1 MKNNLIYEKK
11 LLLLILDQHKKYVE
25 ICKENKTTWV
35 NFEEQI
41 WQKLLR
47 VNGFRDP
54 LPKLSR
60 ITEISNRA
68 KKRREKNTQVYI
80 PLPEHSPTI
89 TLLYRNT
96 AWARYEKQQQLE
108 SILKKIE
115 KSPIYRFYSRI
126 SERHKNIKEREVA

>member
-1 MKNNLIYEKK
+1 M
-11 LLLLILDQHKKYVE
+11 LILDEHNHYVQ
-25 ICKENKTTWV
+25 ICKENETTWI
-35 NFEEQI
+35 NFEVHI
-41 WQKLLR
+41 WKKLLR
-47 VNGFRDP
+47 VNGFREP

-80 PLPEHSPTI
+80 PLPKHSPTI

-108 SILKKIE
+108 SILKKI
-115 KSPIYRFYSRI
+115 KRSPIYRFYSRI
-126 SERHKNIKEREVA
+126 SERHKNSKEREVA

>member
-1 MKNNLIYEKK
+1 MKNHLKC
-11 LLLLILDQHKKYVE
+11 LLIILDDFYKYSGICVE
-25 ICKENKTTWV
+25 NNIIWE

-41 WQKLLR
+41 WKKLLIT
-47 VNGFRDP
+47 NGFRDP
-54 LPKLSR
+54 MPELSR
-60 ITEISNRA
+60 IIEISNRA

-96 AWARYEKQQQLE
+96 AWARYEKQQQLK

-115 KSPIYRFYSRI
+115 RKPIHRFYPRI
-126 SERHKNIKEREVA
+126 SERYKNLKNRRVA

>member
-1 MKNNLIYEKK
+1 MIFKVK
-11 LLLLILDQHKKYVE
+11 LLMLILDEHNHYVQ
-25 ICKENKTTWV
+25 ICKENETTWI
-35 NFEEQI
+35 NFEVHI
-41 WQKLLR
+41 WKKLLR

-54 LPKLSR
+54 MPKLSR
-60 ITEISNRA
+60 IVEISNRA

-80 PLPEHSPTI
+80 PLPKHSPTI

-126 SERHKNIKEREVA
+126 SERHKNSKEREVA

>member
-1 MKNNLIYEKK
+1 MLKSELK
-11 LLLLILDQHKKYVE
+11 LLLLVLDQHGKYLQ
-25 ICKENKTTWV
+25 ICEENKITWE

-41 WQKLLR
+41 WKKLLII
-47 VNGFRDP
+47 NDFREP

-115 KSPIYRFYSRI
+115 RSPIYRFYSRI
-126 SERHKNIKEREVA
+126 SERHKNSKEREVVR

>member
-1 MKNNLIYEKK
+1 MKSRLKLLMLLLDQHNKYVQICMENKILWEDYEEHIWKK
-11 LLLLILDQHKKYVE
+11 LLI
-25 ICKENKTTWV
+25 I
-35 NFEEQI
+35 
-41 WQKLLR
+41 
-47 VNGFRDP
+47 NGFREP

-80 PLPEHSPTI
+80 PISEHSPTI
-89 TLLYRNT
+89 TQLYRNT

-126 SERHKNIKEREVA
+126 SERHKNSKEREVVR

>member
-1 MKNNLIYEKK
+1 MKSRLKLLMLLLDQHNKYVQICMENKILWEDYEEHIWKK
-11 LLLLILDQHKKYVE
+11 LLI
-25 ICKENKTTWV
+25 I
-35 NFEEQI
+35 
-41 WQKLLR
+41 
-47 VNGFRDP
+47 NGFREP

-60 ITEISNRA
+60 IVEISNRA

-80 PLPEHSPTI
+80 PISEHSPTI
-89 TLLYRNT
+89 TQLYRNT

-126 SERHKNIKEREVA
+126 SERHKNSKEREVA

>member
-1 MKNNLIYEKK
+1 M
-11 LLLLILDQHKKYVE
+11 LILDEHNHYVQ
-25 ICKENKTTWV
+25 ICKENETTWI
-35 NFEEQI
+35 NFEVHI
-41 WQKLLR
+41 WKKLLR

-54 LPKLSR
+54 MPKLSR
-60 ITEISNRA
+60 IVEISNRA

-96 AWARYEKQQQLE
+96 AWARYEKQQQLK

-115 KSPIYRFYSRI
+115 RKPIHRFYPRI
-126 SERHKNIKEREVA
+126 SERYKNLKNRRVA

>member
-1 MKNNLIYEKK
+1 MKSRLKLLMLLLDRHNNYVQICMENKILWEDYEEHIWKK
-11 LLLLILDQHKKYVE
+11 LLI
-25 ICKENKTTWV
+25 I
-35 NFEEQI
+35 
-41 WQKLLR
+41 
-47 VNGFRDP
+47 NGFREP

-89 TLLYRNT
+89 TQLYRNT

-126 SERHKNIKEREVA
+126 SERHKNSKEREVA

>member
-1 MKNNLIYEKK
+1 MIFKVK
-11 LLLLILDQHKKYVE
+11 LLMLILDEHNHYVQ
-25 ICKENKTTWV
+25 ICKENETTWI
-35 NFEEQI
+35 NFEVHI
-41 WQKLLR
+41 WKKLLR
-47 VNGFRDP
+47 VNGFREP

-80 PLPEHSPTI
+80 PIPEHSPTI

-115 KSPIYRFYSRI
+115 RSPIYRFYSRI
-126 SERHKNIKEREVA
+126 SERHKNSKEREVVR

>member
-1 MKNNLIYEKK
+1 MENKILWEDYEEHIWKK
-11 LLLLILDQHKKYVE
+11 LLI
-25 ICKENKTTWV
+25 I
-35 NFEEQI
+35 
-41 WQKLLR
+41 
-47 VNGFRDP
+47 NGFREP

-60 ITEISNRA
+60 IVEISNRA

-80 PLPEHSPTI
+80 PIFEHSPTI
-89 TLLYRNT
+89 TQLYRNT

-126 SERHKNIKEREVA
+126 SERHKNSKEREVVR